1 MEDNIYKKMK
11 EYNPF
16 GPKEGEFKVYQK
28 LSFLKSNLEEIT
40 EEQVD
45 EYSVTLGKLF
55 RWLHMAIDMRV
66 QDILGRREKKV
77 KERKLREAAIEK
89 E

>member
-1 MEDNIYKKMK
+1 
-11 EYNPF
+11 
-16 GPKEGEFKVYQK
+16 
-28 LSFLKSNLEEIT
+28 
-40 EEQVD
+40 
-45 EYSVTLGKLF
+45 
-55 RWLHMAIDMRV
+55 MAIDMRV